1 MNRLIPTVL
10 AFALAMASSSVA
22 AGQTVTIGEVS
33 VVEGPPLYLEFT
45 ITGPFFEADK
55 ADRLTIRGIPDSV
68 DDLYF
73 LDPELE
79 YYNLE
84 RAFTYG
90 SQDLEF
96 YRGEEL
102 ISTTYGGGTTTSL
115 SVSCID
121 PESQRLRITFDIWH
135 GEASLPGRG
144 RVFYFE
150 PGKGISDY
158 RFHWVERPPDN
169 IDCAEGETQRWKRGE
184 SFHPCSCAGRLKG
197 EDYVSALAAIRGT
210 TSLENPISEADFSA
224 FLARIDGARP
234 YIDQDQH
241 ADLDIE
247 RYESSKFEVVV
258 ITYEDRRNLYVDDQN
273 IFVRRVRGSEWVRVH
288 NAPMRRAILLTAS
301 IHGFVDEE
309 VLDVS
314 VYTQDRPWP
323 EERRVQKNLGEWMRN
338 PGPDP

>member
-22 AGQTVTIGEVS
+22 AGQSVTIGEVS
-33 VVEGPPLYLEFT
+33 VVEGPPLHLEFT
-45 ITGPFFEADK
+45 ITGPFFEADQ
-55 ADRLTIRGIPDSV
+55 ADRLTIRGIPAGL

-73 LDPELE
+73 LDPE

-84 RAFTYG
+84 GAFTYG

-102 ISTTYGGGTTTSL
+102 IGTAGGGGTTTSL
-115 SVSCID
+115 SVACID
-121 PESQRLRITFDIWH
+121 PESQHLRITFDLWH
-135 GEASLPGRG
+135 GEASLPARG

-169 IDCAEGETQRWKRGE
+169 IDCAEGETQGWKRGE

-197 EDYVSALAAIRGT
+197 EDYVSALAAIRDT

-224 FLARIDGARP
+224 LLARIDGARP
-234 YIDQDQH
+234 YVDQDQH
-241 ADLDIE
+241 ADLDID
-247 RYESSKFEVVV
+247 RFESSQFEVVV
-258 ITYEDRRNLYVDDQN
+258 ITYIDRSNMYVDAQT
-273 IFVRRVRGSEWVRVH
+273 IFVRRVRGGEWVRVH
-288 NAPMRRAILLTAS
+288 NAPWTRQAGLLTAS

-309 VLDVS
+309 VLDLS
-314 VYTQDRPWP
+314 VYA
-323 EERRVQKNLGEWMRN
+323 EER
-338 PGPDP
+338 